1 MNVLELPDLRNG
13 YVALGAW
20 LTQNGR
26 PVVSRG
32 LSTTELT
39 GVTLHVPDPSGVM
52 LPVGV
57 NRGINTRLAAVET
70 LQLLANDTD
79 PALILRAS
87 PGYTDVMVKPDDLR
101 YGAYGPRLGRQLDD
115 VCSLLYR
122 EPDTRRAVLSIWREG
137 DLTHDGD
144 RPCTLTLQLLL
155 RDDRLELIVT
165 MRSQDYWLGV
175 PFDFFMFTQLQ
186 ASIATWLGVE
196 VGSYTHHVGSL
207 HLYDRDRE
215 AAGML
220 VMCSDDLPAPVDYP
234 RGVVSWA
241 GTDYP
246 TEVAT
251 YLLEGSCDPREAAA
265 NPWYVRQLARLGVDQ
280 RSDDL

>member
-1 MNVLELPDLRNG
+1 VNVLELPDLRNG
-13 YVALGAW
+13 YVQLGSW
-20 LTQNGR
+20 LLERGR

-32 LSTTELT
+32 LSTVELT
-39 GVTLHVPDPSGVM
+39 GVTLLVPDPSGVM
-52 LPVGV
+52 LPIGV
-57 NRGINTRLAAVET
+57 NRKVNTRLAAVEA

-79 PALILRAS
+79 PALILRAAPS
-87 PGYTDVMVKPDDLR
+87 YADVMVRPDDLR

-115 VCSLLYR
+115 VCALLYR
-122 EPDTRRAVLSIWREG
+122 EPDTRRAVLSIWRED

-155 RDDRLELIVT
+155 RDDRLQLVVN

-175 PFDFFMFTQLQ
+175 PFDFFIFTQLQ
-186 ASIATWLGVE
+186 ASVAAWLGVE
-196 VGSYTHHVGSL
+196 VGPYIHHVGSL

-220 VMCSDDLPAPVDYP
+220 VMCPDDRPTPIDYP
-234 RGVVSWA
+234 RGVVSWNE
-241 GTDYP
+241 TDYP

-251 YLLEGSCDPREAAA
+251 YLLEGSCDEHEAAA

-280 RSDDL
+280 GGDDE